1 MVRCTQNLRNEY
13 TKIMQISKMS
23 HSFPIPR
30 PIWQGAAVVSAL
42 RLPPSGI
49 DLTAKRS
56 LDLVLAIV
64 VLSVLF
70 PLLALVSIAIKLDS
84 RGPVI
89 LRRGRY
95 GLDRSEFAAFSFRTT
110 HLQGGGGTVRQSQQN
125 DHGVTRVGRILRSTG
140 IDKLP
145 QFLNVLLGD
154 MSVVGPP
161 LPACA
166 HGDEYAQG
174 LADFAFR
181 HRVKPGIVG
190 LKQIGRLRSNP
201 SQVDAVQ
208 VKPSALEFWYI
219 NNWSIWLDLKIAAST
234 CFARTRSQTSF
245 EPTTVQQPRESLGS
259 SANSSSKWLE
269 RKRRLIRG

>member
-1 MVRCTQNLRNEY
+1 MRAF
-13 TKIMQISKMS
+13 KMS
-23 HSFPIPR
+23 HSFPVSSR
-30 PIWQGAAVVSAL
+30 IWQGTAVVSATAGRNCGHQIAVDL
-42 RLPPSGI
+42 RDPPSGI

-56 LDLVLAIV
+56 LDLALSIV
-64 VLSVLF
+64 VLIALF
-70 PLLALVSIAIKLDS
+70 PLLALASIAIKLDS

-95 GLDRSEFAAFSFRTT
+95 SFDRSEFAAYSFRTT
-110 HLQGGGGTVRQSQQN
+110 HFQGGGGTVRQSQQN
-125 DHGVTRVGRILRSTG
+125 GHGVTRVGRVLRSTG

-201 SQVDAVQ
+201 TQVDAVQ
-208 VKPSALEFWYI
+208 VEPGALEFWYI

-234 CFARTRSQTSF
+234 CFERTRSQTPF
-245 EPTTVQQPRESLGS
+245 EPTIVQQPSESLGS

>member
-1 MVRCTQNLRNEY
+1 
-13 TKIMQISKMS
+13 MS
-23 HSFPIPR
+23 HSFPVPSR
-30 PIWQGAAVVSAL
+30 IWQGAAVVSATAG
-42 RLPPSGI
+42 RNCGYQIAIDFRDPPSGI

-56 LDLVLAIV
+56 LDLALSIV
-64 VLSVLF
+64 ALTALF
-70 PLLALVSIAIKLDS
+70 PLLVLASIAIKLDS

-95 GLDRSEFAAFSFRTT
+95 GFDRSEFAAYSFRTT
-110 HLQGGGGTVRQSQQN
+110 RFQGGGGTVRESQQN
-125 DHGVTRVGRILRSTG
+125 DHGVTRVGRVLRSTG

-201 SQVDAVQ
+201 AQVYAVE
-208 VKPSALEFWYI
+208 VEPSALEFRYI
-219 NNWSIWLDLKIAAST
+219 NNWSIWLDLKIAVST
-234 CFARTRSQTSF
+234 CFERTRSQTSF
-245 EPTTVQQPRESLGS
+245 EPTIVQQPRESLGS

-269 RKRRLIRG
+269 RKRRLISG

>member
-1 MVRCTQNLRNEY
+1 
-13 TKIMQISKMS
+13 MS
-23 HSFPIPR
+23 HSFPVPSR
-30 PIWQGAAVVSAL
+30 IWQGAAVVSATAG
-42 RLPPSGI
+42 RNCGYQIAIDFRDPPSGI

-56 LDLVLAIV
+56 LDLALSIV
-64 VLSVLF
+64 ALTALF
-70 PLLALVSIAIKLDS
+70 PLLVLASIAIKLDS
-84 RGPVI
+84 RGPAI

-95 GLDRSEFAAFSFRTT
+95 GFDRSEFAAYSFRTT
-110 HLQGGGGTVRQSQQN
+110 RFQGGGGTVRESQQN
-125 DHGVTRVGRILRSTG
+125 DHGVTRVGRVLRSTG

-201 SQVDAVQ
+201 TQVDAVQ
-208 VKPSALEFWYI
+208 VEPGALEFWYI

-234 CFARTRSQTSF
+234 CFERTRSQTPF
-245 EPTTVQQPRESLGS
+245 EPTIVQQPSESLGS

>member
-1 MVRCTQNLRNEY
+1 
-13 TKIMQISKMS
+13 MS
-23 HSFPIPR
+23 HSFPVPSR
-30 PIWQGAAVVSAL
+30 IWQGAAVVSATAG
-42 RLPPSGI
+42 RNCGYQIAIDFRDPPSGI

-56 LDLVLAIV
+56 LDLALSIV
-64 VLSVLF
+64 ALTALF
-70 PLLALVSIAIKLDS
+70 PLLVLASIAIKLDS

-95 GLDRSEFAAFSFRTT
+95 GFDRSEFAAYSFRTT
-110 HLQGGGGTVRQSQQN
+110 RFQGGGGTVRESQQN
-125 DHGVTRVGRILRSTG
+125 DHGVTRVGRVLRSTG

-190 LKQIGRLRSNP
+190 LKQIGRFGSNP

-219 NNWSIWLDLKIAAST
+219 NNWSVWLDLKIAAST
-234 CFARTRSQTSF
+234 CFERARSQSSF

-269 RKRRLIRG
+269 QKRRLIRG